1 MQCLNAKRAL
11 KAGREEAAERADERR
26 EQREHEQVDAERLER
41 ERDACRVRAAQQPR
55 LHRIAKYQ
63 INQISSIPVQNYEYR
78 TDECICKS
86 TSTQELELGSRNQSK
101 SCGRVND
108 ELRTCTC
115 TSAGGGEGSG
125 AHESVGQRDVVVGGL
140 EGRIELTL
148 GQSSVRRRVV
158 LNRTREVLEAAQ
170 VHADLSTQ
178 KKRVALISAILSKN
192 VKSDDSRLFMCSARA
207 VGGF

>member
-1 MQCLNAKRAL
+1 MRNARLKPDAKKPPNGPMSDANSENTSRWMQNGLNVSVTPVGSAL
-11 KAGREEAAERADERR
+11 RSS
-26 EQREHEQVDAERLER
+26 
-41 ERDACRVRAAQQPR
+41 RVCTASPN
-55 LHRIAKYQ
+55 IKS
-63 INQISSIPVQNYEYR
+63 NQISSIPVQNYEYR